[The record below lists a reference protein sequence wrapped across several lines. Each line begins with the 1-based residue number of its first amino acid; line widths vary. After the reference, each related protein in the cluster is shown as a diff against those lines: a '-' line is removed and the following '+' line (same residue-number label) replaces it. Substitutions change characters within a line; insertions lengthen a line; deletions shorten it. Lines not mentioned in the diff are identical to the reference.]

1 MSIPCQELN
10 KSPILGCCGNV
21 TSVQKKSLSVI
32 QVFLILDLDM
42 SEIKS
47 RLLFLTDKWT
57 TKEFTKTHAIQVY
70 GHVAILWTNGVK
82 IKMMILA

>member
-1 MSIPCQELN
+1 
-10 KSPILGCCGNV
+10 
-21 TSVQKKSLSVI
+21 
-32 QVFLILDLDM
+32 M

-70 GHVAILWTNGVK
+70 GHVAILWTNEVK